1 MGEIYRTSDL
11 HFGHEKIA
19 EIRGFSS
26 TAEHDAV
33 VFQSL
38 LDVLKP
44 EDTLWN
50 FGDNSIEGTWRLGLE
65 YMRALP
71 CERKILLI
79 GNHDRIFPE
88 KRDRAAYFAAY
99 AEVFTGGIY
108 SYTRERLSGRSFIQ
122 SHFPYWPND
131 RHVAR
136 MEQDRVPNLGLP
148 IVHGHTHREDTAHEW
163 PNHFGVGWDFHKRPV
178 AQNELISWLETLPAT
193 REVR

>member
-11 HFGHEKIA
+11 HFGHDKVA

-26 TAEHDAV
+26 AAEHDAA
-33 VFQSL
+33 VFESL
-38 LDVLKP
+38 LHLTAA
-44 EDTLWN
+44 DTLIN
-50 FGDNSIEGTWRLGLE
+50 FGDNSIEGTYKLGLQ
-65 YMRALP
+65 YMAALP
-71 CERKILLI
+71 CTLILII

-88 KRDRAAYFAAY
+88 KRDRAKYWGEY

-108 SYTRERLSGRSFIQ
+108 SYTRERLAGRSFIQ

-131 RHVAR
+131 RNVAR

-148 IVHGHTHREDTAHEW
+148 IVHGHTHQEDKHEFE
-163 PNHFGVGWDFHKRPV
+163 NHFHVGWDAWRRPV
-178 AQNELISWLETLPAT
+178 AQNELISWLETLPPV